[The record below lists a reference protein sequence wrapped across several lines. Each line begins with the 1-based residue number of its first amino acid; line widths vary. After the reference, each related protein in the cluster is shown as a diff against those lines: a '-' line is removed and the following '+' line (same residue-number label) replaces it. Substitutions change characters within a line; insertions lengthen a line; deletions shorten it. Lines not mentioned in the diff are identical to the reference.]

1 MQRLDVMISLLE
13 KGRFESLR
21 LNADPHLGRRIE
33 ARPLRSFFTR
43 S

>member
-21 LNADPHLGRRIE
+21 LNADPIE
-33 ARPLRSFFTR
+33 AVELKHIHYVLLYP
-43 S
+43 